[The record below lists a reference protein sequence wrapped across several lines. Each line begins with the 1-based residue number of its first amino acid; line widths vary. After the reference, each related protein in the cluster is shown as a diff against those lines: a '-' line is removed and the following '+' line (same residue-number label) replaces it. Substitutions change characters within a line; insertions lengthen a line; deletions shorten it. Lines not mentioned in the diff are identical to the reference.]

1 MHNQMNTDC
10 VMLILEHACKKK
22 VRAKADWLHATTGI
36 SRYPCSKMGSTFV
49 ETAYGEFMQ
58 GEGFIKSERT
68 IVLRDTIQASIINAS
83 TFCRSVWTGHISKKN
98 AGADAYDLA
107 LVDGDGA
114 EDMWY
119 EEQRSED
126 DELERVSGR
135 YKRDPCVGWGRRE
148 VRFYTIALSHDIRVS
163 VSFDVVVVPTS
174 WWMDDC
180 EGDWFVIQLLSGK
193 SIGDQTISCDKKGY
207 SRTHEG
213 VDVIGWQS
221 RILEVI

>member
-1 MHNQMNTDC
+1 MHSQMNTDC

-22 VRAKADWLHATTGI
+22 VHAKADWLHATTGM
-36 SRYPCSKMGSTFV
+36 SRHPCSKMGSTFV
-49 ETAYGEFMQ
+49 ETLQDGEFMR

-68 IVLRDTIQASIINAS
+68 IVLRDTIQAPIINAS
-83 TFCRSVWTGHISKKN
+83 TFCSSVWTGHISKKN
-98 AGADAYDLA
+98 ARADAYDLA

-114 EDMWY
+114 EDLY

-126 DELERVSGR
+126 DERERVSGR

-174 WWMDDC
+174 WWMDDL
-180 EGDWFVIQLLSGK
+180 EHYWFVIQLLSGK
-193 SIGDQTISCDKKGY
+193 RSSDQTISCDKKGY
-207 SRTHEG
+207 SRTYMG
-213 VDVIGWQS
+213 IDMIGWQS